1 MKAMGSLTPFPLS
14 RRQCLPSDPNGPHS
28 DMNTNV
34 SSEGTAC
41 SLHFL
46 ANIAGADLWGLCS
59 PYLESVLPEQ
69 GSTSI
74 SISRD

>member
-14 RRQCLPSDPNGPHS
+14 RKQCLPSDPNGPHL

-34 SSEGTAC
+34 SSEGTAY
-41 SLHFL
+41 SFHFL
-46 ANIAGADLWGLCS
+46 TNIISADLWCLWS
-59 PYLESVLPEQ
+59 QYLESVLPEQ

-74 SISRD
+74 SVSRD

>member
-14 RRQCLPSDPNGPHS
+14 RKQCLPSDPHGPHL

-41 SLHFL
+41 SFHFL
-46 ANIAGADLWGLCS
+46 TNIVSADLWGLC
-59 PYLESVLPEQ
+59 PQYLESVLPEQ